1 MEVKAVINKET
12 AVTPITQETQIWVFC
27 GLDNAHIL
35 LRSDMIM
42 E

>member
-1 MEVKAVINKET
+1 MEVKAVFNEET

-27 GLDNAHIL
+27 GLDNSHVL
-35 LRSDMIM
+35 LCSDVIT